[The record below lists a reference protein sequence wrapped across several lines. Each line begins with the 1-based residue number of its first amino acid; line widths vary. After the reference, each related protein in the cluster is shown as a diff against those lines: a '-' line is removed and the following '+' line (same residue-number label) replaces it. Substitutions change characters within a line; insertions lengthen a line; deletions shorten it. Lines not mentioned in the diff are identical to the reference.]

1 MDKKKKQRLEQLVR
15 QGIVPSSKLPIL
27 MQAMSNL
34 HMGKQLMPKERDVL
48 AKYMFNMTDIML
60 KDTTVFN
67 RAKLHTQKTRYQ
79 TEETEVDSIDEKMIG
94 GVDVVDGPEDEERMR
109 HAAQTKA
116 KKLSIKKRD
125 KFRLLSPEVKKE
137 KMKAGVEEQVLK
149 MNEDYKA
156 KFEAALKKFG
166 VSNIRDLPADKK
178 KEFFN
183 HVDASHVAQNEE
195 VEIEED
201 MQVKQAIGI
210 ASDKRYKGGD
220 MTGAV
225 SAIEK
230 MRKGLSDHPQVKA
243 VLKRQNEETEQLDE
257 YGNPAATPDRLSMIR
272 KAADRVQSGQS
283 GKDAQKRAKADM
295 KQKGAQRGMAPTKK
309 EVEEQINIMRKTI
322 KEGTVREKVEAYT
335 ELNRLIEQFKITGEL

>member
-1 MDKKKKQRLEQLVR
+1 
-15 QGIVPSSKLPIL
+15 
-27 MQAMSNL
+27 
-34 HMGKQLMPKERDVL
+34 
-48 AKYMFNMTDIML
+48 
-60 KDTTVFN
+60 
-67 RAKLHTQKTRYQ
+67 
-79 TEETEVDSIDEKMIG
+79 
-94 GVDVVDGPEDEERMR
+94 
-109 HAAQTKA
+109 
-116 KKLSIKKRD
+116 
-125 KFRLLSPEVKKE
+125 
-137 KMKAGVEEQVLK
+137 
-149 MNEDYKA
+149 
-156 KFEAALKKFG
+156 
-166 VSNIRDLPADKK
+166 
-178 KEFFN
+178 
-183 HVDASHVAQNEE
+183 
-195 VEIEED
+195 
-201 MQVKQAIGI
+201 
-210 ASDKRYKGGD
+210 